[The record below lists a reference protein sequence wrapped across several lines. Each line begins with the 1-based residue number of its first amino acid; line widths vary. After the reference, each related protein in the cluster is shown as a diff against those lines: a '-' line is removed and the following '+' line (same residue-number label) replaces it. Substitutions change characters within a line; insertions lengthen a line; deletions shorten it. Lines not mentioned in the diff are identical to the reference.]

1 MRLIAWNANDNNQSR
16 SFEEDLA
23 LLAHLNGD
31 VIVLSETSRPK
42 VEASGKVVWI
52 GGKGP
57 GLAVA
62 ALNGYS
68 VEPSP
73 SNGDAPR
80 LSGGFKVEGPL
91 KFNLLAVWPVKT
103 EGNSYAQILDETLD
117 CHGDLLSRERVVL
130 AGDLNSSTRVTNQV
144 RSHPRFVA
152 RATAL
157 GLTSVYH
164 HQSGEEHGGETKPTY
179 LHGKASPLPFCLDY
193 CFVSKTF
200 LDSARLR
207 IVDDQEWRGRSD
219 HLPLVLDLPDGV

>member
-31 VIVLSETSRPK
+31 IIVLSETSRPK
-42 VEASGKVVWI
+42 AEASGKVVWI

-68 VEPSP
+68 VEPSQ
-73 SNGDAPR
+73 SNVDAPR

-91 KFNLLAVWPVKT
+91 KFNLLAVWPVRT
-103 EGNSYAQILDETLD
+103 ERNSYAQILDATLN
-117 CHGDLLSRERVVL
+117 CYADLLSRERVVL
-130 AGDLNSSTRVTNQV
+130 AGDLNSNTRVIHQAQ
-144 RSHPRFVA
+144 SHPRFVTKA
-152 RATAL
+152 KAL

-164 HQSGEEHGGETKPTY
+164 HKHSEEHGSETKGTY
-179 LHGKASPLPFCLDY
+179 RQGKKAPRPFCLDY
-193 CFVSKTF
+193 CFVPTPW
-200 LDSARLR
+200 LDEASLQ
-207 IVDDQEWRGRSD
+207 ILDGPEWEGRSD
-219 HLPLVLDLPDGV
+219 HFPLVLKLPDGL